1 MGTVFDQ
8 IHAEQQPAQS
18 SGNIFDQIHAEAM
31 APGTPQEREFLSKN
45 SDYIY
50 VRKDPKFPNRQEGI
64 YPKNEAGLNDPQMEH
79 HPVDLNFGRNTATYG
94 LGSAAAIGGAAT
106 LGPELA
112 GLGAKAVQK
121 VAPLAIPAAASYAIN
136 EAKQLPIVGPVIK
149 RIPMAEL
156 IPWLAVGGK
165 GGKSSAETAEAE
177 AAGSAS
183 PNAPS
188 QVAPV
193 EGEAASTPINDAGK
207 FTKAK
212 PNPPYT
218 GARVPN
224 AMVPVESGNVG
235 KVGYHADSETMFIEY
250 KSGDVYEYRGV
261 PQKIFP
267 IRRRMRIRRAASWL
281 ATSRAAMTRITAA
294 TFSGSCRLAQRRMLA
309 PRPKRGR

>member
-31 APGTPQEREFLSKN
+31 APGTPQERDFLSKN
-45 SDYIY
+45 PDYIY
-50 VRKDPKFPNRQEGI
+50 VGKDPKFPNRQEGI
-64 YPKNEAGLNDPQMEH
+64 YPRNEAGLKDPQMEH

-94 LGSAAAIGGAAT
+94 LGSAAAVGGAAA

-156 IPWLAVGGK
+156 IPWLAFGDK

-177 AAGSAS
+177 AAAPAS
-183 PNAPS
+183 SNAPS
-188 QVAPV
+188 QAAPV
-193 EGEAASTPINDAGK
+193 EGEAAGTAVNDAGK
-207 FTKAK
+207 FAKAK
-212 PNPPYT
+212 PNPPYV
-218 GARVPN
+218 GPRVPS
-224 AMVPVESGNVG
+224 AMAPVESGNVG
-235 KVGYHADSETMFIEY
+235 KIGYHEPSNTMLIED
-250 KSGDVYEYRGV
+250 KNG
-261 PQKIFP
+261 
-267 IRRRMRIRRAASWL
+267 
-281 ATSRAAMTRITAA
+281 
-294 TFSGSCRLAQRRMLA
+294 
-309 PRPKRGR
+309 

>member
-1 MGTVFDQ
+1 MGNVFDQ
-8 IHAEQQPAQS
+8 IHAEQPAQGG
-18 SGNIFDQIHAEAM
+18 GNIFDQVHAEAM
-31 APGTPQEREFLSKN
+31 APGSPQERDFLSKN
-45 SDYIY
+45 PDYIY

-94 LGSAAAIGGAAT
+94 LGSAAAIGGAAA

-177 AAGSAS
+177 AAGSGPAS
-183 PNAPS
+183 SNAPS
-188 QVAPV
+188 QAAPV
-193 EGEAASTPINDAGK
+193 EGEAAGTPVDVGK
-207 FTKAK
+207 FAK
-212 PNPPYT
+212 PK
-218 GARVPN
+218 PN
-224 AMVPVESGNVG
+224 
-235 KVGYHADSETMFIEY
+235 
-250 KSGDVYEYRGV
+250 
-261 PQKIFP
+261 
-267 IRRRMRIRRAASWL
+267 
-281 ATSRAAMTRITAA
+281 
-294 TFSGSCRLAQRRMLA
+294 
-309 PRPKRGR
+309 